1 MYSVPRV
8 RFSLICIDYLAYSI
22 IVSVLPLSTHW
33 FLPTRLVESSNDY
46 RVTRKTQDSTLHH
59 TTPHSLVF
67 FFFFS
72 FFWTTGEERAHAP
85 EQCVYGIT
93 SRRHFPIHHISVARS
108 PSWCEENVLWNSTKG
123 ACWSARCTTLIP
135 GSWLL
140 NYAHFLF
147 GWLLVYEV
155 WVLKSFFSIS

>member
-67 FFFFS
+67 FFFFFS
-72 FFWTTGEERAHAP
+72 SG
-85 EQCVYGIT
+85 QQG
-93 SRRHFPIHHISVARS
+93 RRVHTPPSNASMESHRGDISQ
-108 PSWCEENVLWNSTKG
+108 STIFQLRVPPLDAKKMCSEIQPKG
-123 ACWSARCTTLIP
+123 R
-135 GSWLL
+135 
-140 NYAHFLF
+140 
-147 GWLLVYEV
+147 VEV
-155 WVLKSFFSIS
+155 RVVRH

>member
-67 FFFFS
+67 FFFF
-72 FFWTTGEERAHAP
+72 FFLLDNRGGACTRPRAM
-85 EQCVYGIT
+85 
-93 SRRHFPIHHISVARS
+93 R
-108 PSWCEENVLWNSTKG
+108 LWNHIEETFPNPPYFSC
-123 ACWSARCTTLIP
+123 AFP
-135 GSWLL
+135 LL
-140 NYAHFLF
+140 MRRKCALKFNQR
-147 GWLLVYEV
+147 G
-155 WVLKSFFSIS
+155 VLKCALYDINTW